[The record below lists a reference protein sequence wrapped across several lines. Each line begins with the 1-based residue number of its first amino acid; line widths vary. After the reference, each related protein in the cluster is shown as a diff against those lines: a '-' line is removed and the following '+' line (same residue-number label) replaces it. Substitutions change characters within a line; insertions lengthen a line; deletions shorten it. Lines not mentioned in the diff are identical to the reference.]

1 MNRLKEFYDAEIVD
15 AMTKQFSYKNKMA
28 VPKLEK
34 IVINMGVGEAKENAK
49 ILDGA
54 EVVYYTPYDNF
65 GEIYWDNGEI
75 AHYVKY
81 LAICVYPNKNN
92 EFYLFCCDEQ
102 YDVVGDSLWDSIEM
116 CMAVANTSHGGQII
130 WIKNEV

>member
-1 MNRLKEFYDAEIVD
+1 MF
-15 AMTKQFSYKNKMA
+15 
-28 VPKLEK
+28 P
-34 IVINMGVGEAKENAK
+34 K

-54 EVVYYTPYDNF
+54 EVLYYTPYDNF
-65 GEIYWDNGEI
+65 GKIYWDNGEI

-116 CMAVANTSHGGQII
+116 CMAVANTSHGRQII

>member
-1 MNRLKEFYDAEIVD
+1 MF
-15 AMTKQFSYKNKMA
+15 
-28 VPKLEK
+28 P
-34 IVINMGVGEAKENAK
+34 K

-54 EVVYYTPYDNF
+54 DVLYYTPYDNF

-92 EFYLFCCDEQ
+92 HL
-102 YDVVGDSLWDSIEM
+102 
-116 CMAVANTSHGGQII
+116 QILVHHLLYQE
-130 WIKNEV
+130 N

>member
-1 MNRLKEFYDAEIVD
+1 MF
-15 AMTKQFSYKNKMA
+15 
-28 VPKLEK
+28 P
-34 IVINMGVGEAKENAK
+34 K

-81 LAICVYPNKNN
+81 LAICVYPNKPVCLT
-92 EFYLFCCDEQ
+92 ERR
-102 YDVVGDSLWDSIEM
+102 I
-116 CMAVANTSHGGQII
+116 
-130 WIKNEV
+130 

>member
-1 MNRLKEFYDAEIVD
+1 MEVFLSHLPD
-15 AMTKQFSYKNKMA
+15 QSY
-28 VPKLEK
+28 PRGPETTGSREHLWLG
-34 IVINMGVGEAKENAK
+34 ILQREAGWR
-49 ILDGA
+49 D
-54 EVVYYTPYDNF
+54 DNF

-92 EFYLFCCDEQ
+92 EFYLFCCDEL

-116 CMAVANTSHGGQII
+116 CMAVANTSYGGQII
-130 WIKNEV
+130 WIKNEM

>member
-1 MNRLKEFYDAEIVD
+1 MVQKFCIIHL
-15 AMTKQFSYKNKMA
+15 MTI
-28 VPKLEK
+28 LEK
-34 IVINMGVGEAKENAK
+34 YIGIM
-49 ILDGA
+49 
-54 EVVYYTPYDNF
+54 
-65 GEIYWDNGEI
+65 GEI

>member
-1 MNRLKEFYDAEIVD
+1 
-15 AMTKQFSYKNKMA
+15 MTI
-28 VPKLEK
+28 LEK
-34 IVINMGVGEAKENAK
+34 YIGIMEKLHINNDVLQNTINIQTDEDKRPFTTYNNN
-49 ILDGA
+49 
-54 EVVYYTPYDNF
+54 EVTTSITV
-65 GEIYWDNGEI
+65 
-75 AHYVKY
+75 
-81 LAICVYPNKNN
+81 NKNN

>member
-1 MNRLKEFYDAEIVD
+1 MERLHRLRGA
-15 AMTKQFSYKNKMA
+15 A
-28 VPKLEK
+28 VPFYRNLQ
-34 IVINMGVGEAKENAK
+34 
-49 ILDGA
+49 
-54 EVVYYTPYDNF
+54 
-65 GEIYWDNGEI
+65 DNGEI

-92 EFYLFCCDEQ
+92 EFYLFRCDEQ

>member
-1 MNRLKEFYDAEIVD
+1 MF
-15 AMTKQFSYKNKMA
+15 
-28 VPKLEK
+28 P
-34 IVINMGVGEAKENAK
+34 K

-54 EVVYYTPYDNF
+54 EVLYYTPFDNF
-65 GEIYWDNGEI
+65 GETYWDNGEI

-116 CMAVANTSHGGQII
+116 CMAVANTSHGGQSI

>member
-1 MNRLKEFYDAEIVD
+1 MF
-15 AMTKQFSYKNKMA
+15 
-28 VPKLEK
+28 P
-34 IVINMGVGEAKENAK
+34 K

-54 EVVYYTPYDNF
+54 DVLYYTPYDNF

-92 EFYLFCCDEQ
+92 EFYL
-102 YDVVGDSLWDSIEM
+102 
-116 CMAVANTSHGGQII
+116 I
-130 WIKNEV
+130 WRMYEGKRRNLYGF

>member
-1 MNRLKEFYDAEIVD
+1 MF
-15 AMTKQFSYKNKMA
+15 
-28 VPKLEK
+28 P
-34 IVINMGVGEAKENAK
+34 K

-54 EVVYYTPYDNF
+54 DVLYYTPYDNF

>member
-1 MNRLKEFYDAEIVD
+1 MYGSAENLKFRQRY
-15 AMTKQFSYKNKMA
+15 QFVK
-28 VPKLEK
+28 
-34 IVINMGVGEAKENAK
+34 GVKK
-49 ILDGA
+49 CSLKYLM
-54 EVVYYTPYDNF
+54 VQKFYYTPYDNF

>member
-1 MNRLKEFYDAEIVD
+1 MF
-15 AMTKQFSYKNKMA
+15 
-28 VPKLEK
+28 P
-34 IVINMGVGEAKENAK
+34 K

-54 EVVYYTPYDNF
+54 EVLYYTPYDNF

-81 LAICVYPNKNN
+81 LAICEYPNKNN
-92 EFYLFCCDEQ
+92 EFYLFRCDEQ
-102 YDVVGDSLWDSIEM
+102 YDVVGDSPWDSIEM
-116 CMAVANTSHGGQII
+116 CMAVANTSYGGQII

>member
-34 IVINMGVGEAKENAK
+34 IFINMGVGEAKENAK

-54 EVVYYTPYDNF
+54 
-65 GEIYWDNGEI
+65 
-75 AHYVKY
+75 VKD
-81 LAICVYPNKNN
+81 L
-92 EFYLFCCDEQ
+92 
-102 YDVVGDSLWDSIEM
+102 SI
-116 CMAVANTSHGGQII
+116 I
-130 WIKNEV
+130 